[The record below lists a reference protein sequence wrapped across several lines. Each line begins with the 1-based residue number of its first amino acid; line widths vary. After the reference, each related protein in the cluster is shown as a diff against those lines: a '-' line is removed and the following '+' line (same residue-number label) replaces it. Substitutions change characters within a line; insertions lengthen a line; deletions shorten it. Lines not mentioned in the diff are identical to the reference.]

1 MQCITRTTR
10 RIELWIFSPCFSLMN
25 KACKITTTFF
35 TSIIHSSL
43 FSRSRSKR
51 RPFNH
56 QLVNYGPV
64 LLSLLVYLNTL
75 RGDFVHDDIPAIVN
89 NPDVNGKH
97 SVLELF
103 SNDFWGEPM
112 SSVTSHKSY
121 RPLTILLFR

>member
-1 MQCITRTTR
+1 MDFPHFYI
-10 RIELWIFSPCFSLMN
+10 ILMN

-51 RPFNH
+51 RPFNR

-89 NPDVNGKH
+89 NPDVNGKN